1 MAQRVQIILED
12 DFDGGEA
19 DETVGFGL
27 DGTDYEIDLSSA
39 NASKLRD
46 ALAPWVA
53 SARKASGG
61 RRSRRAA
68 RQPSGPGSAEIR
80 AWAQENGMQVS
91 ARGRVPAEIR
101 EAYAKAHA

>member
-27 DGTDYEIDLSSA
+27 DGTDYEIDLSGA
-39 NASKLRD
+39 NATKLRD

-53 SARKASGG
+53 SARKASSG
-61 RRSRRAA
+61 RRGRRTA
-68 RQPSGPGSAEIR
+68 RQSSGPGSAEIR

>member
-19 DETVGFGL
+19 DETVAFGL
-27 DGTDYEIDLSSA
+27 DGTDYEIDLSGN

-53 SARKASGG
+53 NARKTSG
-61 RRSRRAA
+61 RRGRRGA
-68 RQPSGPGSAEIR
+68 RQSSGPRSSDIR
-80 AWAQENGMQVS
+80 AWAQDNGWQVS
-91 ARGRVPAEIR
+91 SRGRVPAEVR
-101 EAYAKAHA
+101 DAYAKAHA